1 MTTDSSDQTHTVVV
15 DWDDEGQ
22 GVPKVVPVP
31 VKVPTDAV
39 ADWLSDTYGWC
50 VKDWR
55 VDGE

>member
-1 MTTDSSDQTHTVVV
+1 MSSDQTHTVVV

-39 ADWLSDTYGWC
+39 ADWLSDAYGWC